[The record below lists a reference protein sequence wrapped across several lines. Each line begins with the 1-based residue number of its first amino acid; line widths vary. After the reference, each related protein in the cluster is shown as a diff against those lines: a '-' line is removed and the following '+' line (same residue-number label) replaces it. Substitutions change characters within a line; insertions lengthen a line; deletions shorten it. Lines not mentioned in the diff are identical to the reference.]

1 MNKYEDFIAGMEASR
16 NSACED
22 YFSARPMLYVTRE
35 KEKIFDAG
43 FEAAYKQ
50 QAETI
55 ERLKDANTESQQAL
69 EELADK
75 IESSLYKRSR
85 DDSVIEFHNGITY
98 QEPECAIK
106 PSDILIDIRGILA
119 TGKLNKL
126 EAGEL

>member
-55 ERLKDANTESQQAL
+55 ERY
-69 EELADK
+69 EEHIKVLADYS
-75 IESSLYKRSR
+75 ESP
-85 DDSVIEFHNGITY
+85 N
-98 QEPECAIK
+98 
-106 PSDILIDIRGILA
+106 A
-119 TGKLNKL
+119 TGDRAVTEANRMLVLLYNRNKQTR
-126 EAGEL
+126 GR